1 MRSDSELGAP
11 GTGRTCSE
19 PSPCPCPP
27 RCDLGQ
33 GAGLWRGHP
42 QPETAAE
49 TKERGPHSPCGRQRR
64 WPRRD
69 GRLWRQDGLCGGFSG
84 GAALLPPCRAA
95 EKQARGGH
103 RKASVPERPMAP
115 EQLSDKWPVSKEGSK
130 QVRTGGR
137 QEGGPA
143 GAAPSGGLCLR
154 VPPRGSAGSAL
165 SALPASA
172 AWAGQTGPWGVP
184 QDATCAPRPTP
195 AGAQRG

>member
-1 MRSDSELGAP
+1 MSWVHPALDVRALSRVHAPVHPSVTWGRVRACGGATPSQRLRLRRRSEVLIARVEGRGGGRD
-11 GTGRTCSE
+11 GTGASGDRTGCV
-19 PSPCPCPP
+19 
-27 RCDLGQ
+27 
-33 GAGLWRGHP
+33 AGS
-42 QPETAAE
+42 Q
-49 TKERGPHSPCGRQRR
+49 
-64 WPRRD
+64 
-69 GRLWRQDGLCGGFSG
+69 

-103 RKASVPERPMAP
+103 RKAAVPERPVAP

-154 VPPRGSAGSAL
+154 VPPRGSAGPAL